1 MLWMLERRLI
11 NLTAVEKSEQ
21 VNLHTDIEKLTLL
34 EEFSWRQ
41 KYRVLHLREG
51 DSNTRFFH
59 RIANSNKRNNSI
71 ESHMINGSFSFD
83 QGMIAYCITQ
93 FFMNLYFKQQ
103 VNRPFLTVL
112 EFPMISGDNAD
123 QLERPFEETEI
134 YDVIQ
139 NFKGDKSLGPD
150 GFPMAFFQAC
160 WGILKPDLM
169 AMFSMFFCY
178 RIV

>member
-1 MLWMLERRLI
+1 MLERRLI
-11 NLTAVEKSEQ
+11 NLTAEEKLEQ
-21 VNLHTDIEKLTLL
+21 VNLYIDIEKLTLL
-34 EEFSWRQ
+34 EEVSWRQ

-93 FFMNLYFKQQ
+93 FFMSLYFRQQ
-103 VNRPFLTVL
+103 VNRPFLNVL

-123 QLERPFEETEI
+123 WLERPFEKAEI

-139 NFKGDKSLGPD
+139 IFKGDKSLGPD

-160 WGILKPDLM
+160 WGILKPDLV